1 MRYPQRLI
9 GLAIFITIS
18 ASLAA
23 EQIKGTVTNGTT
35 GKPGAGEEVV
45 LLSHAGGGMNQV
57 GQTKADA
64 QGRFS
69 INVPDPEAQHLLRVN
84 HQGVNYSQSVPP
96 GTPTADITVFDTAK
110 LVPSITEDARVYRLQ
125 TENGQLEVEATYT
138 LRNESTPPRTKTGD
152 ETYEVEIPA
161 GAQLVDVSA
170 SSGPN
175 GMPVP
180 ASPVPTGKQNRY
192 AIVFPIRPGQSRI
205 YVSYKLPYSGSYEF
219 NFAPDSQLS
228 ELGVLLPK
236 SMQFK
241 GLSRT
246 FAQDNDE
253 TGLAVFFA
261 KNVSAHEQVK
271 FSVSGEGVAPR
282 EAQGGGAPQAGPE
295 SGPPPPSGTRS
306 SAIWFVVAGMIIV
319 VVGGAFWLWR
329 RSRATTSAVVT
340 RSNGRNK
347 ASGRQQAPRRSTA
360 EPVRAASGSFDTVLD
375 ALKDELF
382 QLEKDRLDGKVAA
395 EDYTRLKA
403 GLDALIR
410 RHLRKAAQ

>member
-1 MRYPQRLI
+1 LRYPQRLV
-9 GLAIFITIS
+9 GLVIFVAIS

-23 EQIKGTVTNGTT
+23 EQITGTVTNGTT
-35 GKPGAGEEVV
+35 SKPGAGEEVV

-57 GQTKADA
+57 GQAKADA

-96 GTPTADITVFDTAK
+96 GTATADITIFDAAK
-110 LVPSITEDARVYRLQ
+110 KVPSINEDARVYRLQ
-125 TENGQLEVEATYT
+125 TENGHLEVLATYNVH
-138 LRNESTPPRTKTGD
+138 NESTPPRTKMGD

-161 GAQLVDVSA
+161 GAQLVDISA
-170 SSGPN
+170 SGPG

-192 AIVFPIRPGQSRI
+192 AIVFPIRPGQSKL

-219 NFAPDSQLS
+219 NFSPDSELS

-236 SMQFK
+236 SMQFN

-253 TGLAVFFA
+253 EGLAVYFA
-261 KNVSAHEQVK
+261 KSVPAHEQVR
-271 FSVSGEGVAPR
+271 FSVSGEGIAPR
-282 EAQGGGAPQAGPE
+282 EAQGGSAPEGGPE
-295 SGPPPPSGTRS
+295 SGGPPPPSGTRS

-319 VVGGAFWLWR
+319 VVGGGYWLWR
-329 RSRATTSAVVT
+329 RSRAMPSGVMA
-340 RSNGRNK
+340 RSNGKNK
-347 ASGRQQAPRRSTA
+347 TSGRQQAPRRSTA
-360 EPVRAASGSFDTVLD
+360 EPARAGSGSSDTVLD

-410 RHLRKAAQ
+410 RHLKKAAP